1 MVANMWTDYTGEFS
15 LVQSN
20 NFTTMF
26 LLSRNQHPDEKVI
39 DVSAFFRTSRED
51 SIANQ
56 HTQTWIARAGL
67 LGTDLSQVVKTDQTD
82 CLFT

>member
-1 MVANMWTDYTGEFS
+1 MACLLDLMANMATDYTGEFS

-39 DVSAFFRTSRED
+39 DVSAFFRAGRED
-51 SIANQ
+51 NVAN
-56 HTQTWIARAGL
+56 L
-67 LGTDLSQVVKTDQTD
+67 LYPDLD
-82 CLFT
+82 CSCWAAWDGS